1 MASGK
6 KGNTWHFGMK
16 MHVATDTIVGI
27 ATDVVYG
34 PANEHDI
41 SRARELISSDT
52 EEVYG
57 DAGYLGST
65 KETNSTLQ
73 QPGNR
78 QSATTTS
85 MCAPARLRIGRPTT
99 YCVGLSI

>member
-1 MASGK
+1 MHGLTGK

-34 PANEHDI
+34 PDNEHDI

-52 EEVYG
+52 
-57 DAGYLGST
+57 
-65 KETNSTLQ
+65 
-73 QPGNR
+73 
-78 QSATTTS
+78 
-85 MCAPARLRIGRPTT
+85 
-99 YCVGLSI
+99 